1 MPANNCKFAQNA
13 AHKKR
18 PSDESAESS
27 LGREELRIYLTQSSK
42 KLAEGVVSVNKKNIK
57 KNKKTAIR
65 CEVSG

>member
-1 MPANNCKFAQNA
+1 MPANNCKFAKNA

-42 KLAEGVVSVNKKNIK
+42 KLAEGVVSVNKK
-57 KNKKTAIR
+57 T
-65 CEVSG
+65 